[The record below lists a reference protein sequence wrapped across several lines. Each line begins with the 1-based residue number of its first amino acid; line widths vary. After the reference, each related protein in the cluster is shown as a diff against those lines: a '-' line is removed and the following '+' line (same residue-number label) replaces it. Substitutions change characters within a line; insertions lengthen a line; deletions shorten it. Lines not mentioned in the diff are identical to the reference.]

1 MLQDKQKYMSFF
13 SLFKSNNQI
22 QSVNADDFK
31 EVIADKT
38 VQLIDVRTAQEFA
51 QGTIQDA
58 KLMDVSS
65 GDFEQQIETLDNTC
79 PVAVFCHSGAR
90 SMYAA
95 KVLAKKGFPAI
106 YNLKGGIVFWR

>member
-1 MLQDKQKYMSFF
+1 MSFF

-22 QSVNADDFK
+22 QSINAADFK

-38 VQLIDVRTAQEFA
+38 VQLIDVRTAEEYA
-51 QGTIQDA
+51 QGTIQEA
-58 KLMDVSS
+58 KLMDCSAR
-65 GDFEQQIETLDNTC
+65 DFEQKIEKLDKAC

-95 KVLAKKGFPAI
+95 KILAKKGFPAV
-106 YNLKGGIVFWR
+106 YNLKGGIIFWR